1 MNNTL
6 SQRHALFSTL
16 HFELVDG
23 GIVVTHRS
31 PSSGFQERFSL
42 FELSDSTEREM
53 HREWGWVIVA
63 VVVALLSMPFFQDA
77 ARVRA
82 PGPAWVALGIL
93 VASAVC
99 VHMYFKRSWDR
110 VIFRRW
116 QDNRSAFVM
125 WHDQPNPSEFEAFYT
140 MLIDLVRRARLNPR
154 MTPEQKMEVY
164 TQHFQF
170 LVDEDVVPAEQ
181 ANQLLEQKRAALRNE
196 SSRVV
201 SLVKKAQT
209 E

>member
-1 MNNTL
+1 MSNTL
-6 SQRHALFSTL
+6 TQRHALFSTL
-16 HFELVDG
+16 HFEIVDG

-53 HREWGWVIVA
+53 HREWGWVLLA
-63 VVVALLSMPFFQDA
+63 VVVALLSGPFFQDA
-77 ARVRA
+77 IQLRA
-82 PGPAWVALGIL
+82 MGAVWVALGVL
-93 VASAVC
+93 GASGVC
-99 VHMYFKRSWDR
+99 VFMYFKRSWDR

-125 WHDQPNPSEFEAFYT
+125 WHDKPNAAEFEAFYT
-140 MLIDLVRRARLNPR
+140 NLTDLIRRSRLNPR
-154 MTPEQKMEVY
+154 MTPDQKMEVY

-170 LVDEDVVPAEQ
+170 LVDEDVVPADQ
-181 ANQLLEQKRAALRNE
+181 ANQFLEQKRASLRSE
-196 SSRVV
+196 PSRVI
-201 SLVKKAQT
+201 SLVKKAQP